1 MRIACYIHGMVFIQV
16 RNVDEGLRESAK
28 RRAAE
33 LGIDLSTYVRGLIQR
48 DVARPTINSWLDEV
62 LADPLGD
69 PFDVAEAIADA
80 RADRESEVR
89 RSLGD
94 MEC

>member
-1 MRIACYIHGMVFIQV
+1 MVFIQV

-33 LGIDLSTYVRGLIQR
+33 LGVDLSTYVRNLIQR
-48 DVARPTINSWLDEV
+48 DVARPSINAWLDEV
-62 LADPLGD
+62 LADPIGD
-69 PFDVAEAIADA
+69 PFDAAEAIADA
-80 RADRESEVR
+80 RADRESEIR

-94 MEC
+94 FAC